1 MGEHIIIPIPIYYL
15 ISTMTVKTK
24 LVAFDMD
31 GTLIQGRLIEVISR
45 KFNLTNRISLIQS
58 DPSLLGYQ
66 KTRLI
71 ASVLKGI
78 KEKEIV
84 DSIDSIPI
92 MHNADKIVSWFR
104 KNGYKTGIITDS
116 YSIAARVVAK
126 KLDLDFCSANE
137 LIIEDGSVTGEIEMP
152 LGWEKI
158 GCLCNISICK
168 RFHLTHY
175 AKKYGVHIKDTI
187 AIGDTRGDICMIKQA
202 GLGIAFMPKDQD
214 IIKQSKNIIHNPDLI
229 EVLNYM

>member
-1 MGEHIIIPIPIYYL
+1 
-15 ISTMTVKTK
+15 MTVRPK
-24 LVAFDMD
+24 LVVFDMD

-45 KFNLTNRISLIQS
+45 KLNLTRTVTSIQA
-58 DPSLLGYQ
+58 DTSLLGYQ

-71 ASVLKGI
+71 ASLLKGI
-78 KEKEIV
+78 KERDIV

-92 MHNADKIVSWFR
+92 MLNADKIIKWFK

-116 YSIAARVVAK
+116 YSIAAQVVAQ
-126 KLDLDFCSANE
+126 KLELDFCSANE
-137 LIIEDGSVTGEIEMP
+137 LIVNEGIVTGEIVMP

-158 GCLCNISICK
+158 KCPCNISICK
-168 RFHLTHY
+168 RFHLNYY
-175 AKKYGVHIKDTI
+175 ADKYGVEIKDTI
-187 AIGDTRGDICMIKQA
+187 AIGDTRGDICMIEQA

-229 EVLNYM
+229 EVLDYM

>member
-1 MGEHIIIPIPIYYL
+1 
-15 ISTMTVKTK
+15 MTVKPK

-45 KFNLTNRISLIQS
+45 KFKLTDRVSSIQS

-71 ASVLKGI
+71 ASILKGI
-78 KEKEIV
+78 RERDVV

-92 MHNADKIVSWFR
+92 MNNADKIVSWFK

-137 LIIEDGSVTGEIEMP
+137 LIIRDKMVTGEIIMP

-158 GCLCNISICK
+158 SCPCNISICK

-175 AKKYGVHIKDTI
+175 AHKYRVQIKDTI

-214 IIKQSKNIIHNPDLI
+214 IIKQSKNVIHNPDLI

>member
-1 MGEHIIIPIPIYYL
+1 
-15 ISTMTVKTK
+15 MTVKSK

-45 KFNLTNRISLIQS
+45 KFGLTDRVSSIQS

-66 KTRLI
+66 KTQLI
-71 ASVLKGI
+71 ASLLKGI
-78 KEKEIV
+78 NEREIV
-84 DSIDSIPI
+84 DSVDSIPL

-116 YSIAARVVAK
+116 YSLAAKVVAK

-137 LIIEDGSVTGEIEMP
+137 IVIKDGKLTGGIHMP

-158 GCLCNISICK
+158 GCSCNISICK
-168 RFHLTHY
+168 RFHLTIY
-175 AKKYGVHIKDTI
+175 AKEYGIDIKDTI

-214 IIKQSKNIIHNPDLI
+214 IIKQSKNVIHKPDLC

>member
-1 MGEHIIIPIPIYYL
+1 MGEHIIIPLSLYYL
-15 ISTMTVKTK
+15 LPTMTVKPK

-31 GTLIQGRLIEVISR
+31 GTLIQGRLIEIISR
-45 KFNLTNRISLIQS
+45 KFKLTDKVSSIQS

-71 ASVLKGI
+71 ASILKGI
-78 KEKEIV
+78 KESDIV
-84 DSIDSIPI
+84 DSINSIPI
-92 MHNADKIVSWFR
+92 MYNADKIVKWFR

-116 YSIAARVVAK
+116 YSIAARVVAN

-137 LIIEDGSVTGEIEMP
+137 LIVKDGKVTGEILMP

-158 GCLCNISICK
+158 GCPCNISICK
-168 RFHLTHY
+168 RFHLNHY
-175 AKKYGVHIKDTI
+175 ATKYGVQIRDTI

-202 GLGIAFMPKDQD
+202 GLGIAFMPKDPD

>member
-1 MGEHIIIPIPIYYL
+1 
-15 ISTMTVKTK
+15 MTVKPK

-45 KFNLTNRISLIQS
+45 KFGITDRVSSIQS

-66 KTRLI
+66 KTLLI
-71 ASVLKGI
+71 ASLLKGI
-78 KEKEIV
+78 DEKEIV
-84 DSIDSIPI
+84 ESVESIPI
-92 MHNADKIVSWFR
+92 MHNADKIVTWFR
-104 KNGYKTGIITDS
+104 KDGYKAGIITDS
-116 YSIAARVVAK
+116 YTIAAQVVAK

-137 LIIEDGSVTGEIEMP
+137 LVLRERKLTGEIHMP

-158 GCLCNISICK
+158 GCPCNISICK

-175 AKKYGVHIKDTI
+175 ARQYGVQIKDTI

-214 IIKQSKNIIHNPDLI
+214 IIKQSKNIIHNPDLN

>member
-1 MGEHIIIPIPIYYL
+1 MKP
-15 ISTMTVKTK
+15 K

-45 KFNLTNRISLIQS
+45 KFKLTEKVSSIQS

-71 ASVLKGI
+71 ASLLKGI
-78 KEKEIV
+78 KESEMV
-84 DSIDSIPI
+84 DSINSIPI
-92 MHNADKIVSWFR
+92 MHNADKIVTWFR

-116 YSIAARVVAK
+116 YSIAAQVVAN

-137 LIIEDGSVTGEIEMP
+137 LVVKDGIITGEIVMP

-158 GCLCNISICK
+158 GCPCNISICK
-168 RFHLTHY
+168 QFHLNHY
-175 AKKYGVHIKDTI
+175 ATKYGVQIRDTI

-202 GLGIAFMPKDQD
+202 GLGIVFMPKDQD

>member
-1 MGEHIIIPIPIYYL
+1 
-15 ISTMTVKTK
+15 MTVKPK

-31 GTLIQGRLIEVISR
+31 GTLIQGRLIEVISK
-45 KFNLTNRISLIQS
+45 KFKLSDKVSSIQS
-58 DPSLLGYQ
+58 DSSLLGYQ

-71 ASVLKGI
+71 ASFLKGF
-78 KEKEIV
+78 KKKDIV

-92 MHNADKIVSWFR
+92 MHNADRIVTWFK

-116 YSIAARVVAK
+116 YSIAAQVVAK
-126 KLDLDFCSANE
+126 KLELDFCSANE
-137 LIIEDGSVTGEIEMP
+137 LITEDEMVTGEIVMP

-158 GCLCNISICK
+158 NCPCNISICK

-175 AKKYGVHIKDTI
+175 AKKYGVEIKDTI

>member
-1 MGEHIIIPIPIYYL
+1 
-15 ISTMTVKTK
+15 MTVKPK

-45 KFNLTNRISLIQS
+45 KFKLTDKVSSIQS

-71 ASVLKGI
+71 ASLLKGI
-78 KEKEIV
+78 KESEIV
-84 DSIDSIPI
+84 DSINSISI
-92 MHNADKIVSWFR
+92 MHNADKIVTWFR

-126 KLDLDFCSANE
+126 KLDLDFYSANE
-137 LIIEDGSVTGEIEMP
+137 LIVKDGKVTGEIVMP

-158 GCLCNISICK
+158 GCPCNISICK
-168 RFHLTHY
+168 RFHLNHY
-175 AKKYGVHIKDTI
+175 SIKYGVQIRDTI

-202 GLGIAFMPKDQD
+202 GLGIVFMPKDQD
-214 IIKQSKNIIHNPDLI
+214 IIKQSKNVIHNPDLI

>member
-1 MGEHIIIPIPIYYL
+1 
-15 ISTMTVKTK
+15 MTVKPK

-31 GTLIQGRLIEVISR
+31 GTLIQGRLIEVISK
-45 KFNLTNRISLIQS
+45 KFKLTNKVSSIQS

-71 ASVLKGI
+71 ASFLEGI
-78 KEKEIV
+78 KKKDIV

-92 MHNADKIVSWFR
+92 MHNADKIVTWFK

-116 YSIAARVVAK
+116 YSIAAQVVAK
-126 KLDLDFCSANE
+126 KLELDFCSANE
-137 LIIEDGSVTGEIEMP
+137 LITKDEVVTGEIVMP

-158 GCLCNISICK
+158 SCPCNISICK
-168 RFHLTHY
+168 RFHLTNY
-175 AKKYGVHIKDTI
+175 AIKYGVEIKDTI

-229 EVLNYM
+229 EVLNYT

>member
-1 MGEHIIIPIPIYYL
+1 
-15 ISTMTVKTK
+15 MTVKPK

-45 KFNLTNRISLIQS
+45 KFGIIARVSSIQS
-58 DPSLLGYQ
+58 DPSLMGYQ

-71 ASVLKGI
+71 ASLLKGI
-78 KEKEIV
+78 EEKEVV
-84 DSIDSIPI
+84 DSIESIPI
-92 MHNADKIVSWFR
+92 MHNADKIVTWFR

-116 YSIAARVVAK
+116 YSIAAQVVAK
-126 KLDLDFCSANE
+126 KLDLNFCSANE
-137 LIIEDGSVTGEIEMP
+137 LVLKGGKLTGEIHMP

-158 GCLCNISICK
+158 GCPCNISICK

-175 AKKYGVHIKDTI
+175 AREYGVQIKDTI

-214 IIKQSKNIIHNPDLI
+214 IIKQSKNIIHNPDLN

>member
-1 MGEHIIIPIPIYYL
+1 MGEHIIIPLPLYYL
-15 ISTMTVKTK
+15 LPTMTVKPK

-45 KFNLTNRISLIQS
+45 KFKLTDRVSSIQS

-71 ASVLKGI
+71 ASLLKGI
-78 KEKEIV
+78 KEREIV

-92 MHNADKIVSWFR
+92 MHNADKIVTWFR

-137 LIIEDGSVTGEIEMP
+137 LIIKDGMVTGEIVMP

-158 GCLCNISICK
+158 GCPCNISICK
-168 RFHLTHY
+168 RFHLTSLCE
-175 AKKYGVHIKDTI
+175 KVW
-187 AIGDTRGDICMIKQA
+187 
-202 GLGIAFMPKDQD
+202 
-214 IIKQSKNIIHNPDLI
+214 SSN
-229 EVLNYM
+229 